1 MRVLLEYIAFFF
13 AMVSAGF
20 LIVATWTDC
29 WMVNADDSLEFSSR
43 CRGLW
48 WECVTHEFEGIT
60 TCEEY
65 DSILAEHSLKLVATR
80 TLMIMADILTGF
92 GFIILLLGLD
102 CIKFLKNEPGIKI
115 RICFVAGITLLL
127 GAIPGMVASVWY
139 AVGVYVERSTL
150 VFHNVFLGIQFQ
162 FGWSCWLGMAG
173 AMGSGLAGM
182 VLTCCTY
189 LLKDVG
195 SGHNHPPYYQHSRTA
210 KGKKY
215 KTTSHSSPAS
225 MYSYTK
231 TETAKN
237 YAIDTRV

>member
-127 GAIPGMVASVWY
+127 G
-139 AVGVYVERSTL
+139 
-150 VFHNVFLGIQFQ
+150 
-162 FGWSCWLGMAG
+162 
-173 AMGSGLAGM
+173 
-182 VLTCCTY
+182 
-189 LLKDVG
+189 DVG

>member
-1 MRVLLEYIAFFF
+1 
-13 AMVSAGF
+13 
-20 LIVATWTDC
+20 
-29 WMVNADDSLEFSSR
+29 
-43 CRGLW
+43 
-48 WECVTHEFEGIT
+48 
-60 TCEEY
+60 
-65 DSILAEHSLKLVATR
+65 
-80 TLMIMADILTGF
+80 MADILTGF

-189 LLKDVG
+189 LLKAMPLMELSMFDVLQG
-195 SGHNHPPYYQHSRTA
+195 CVRDRLEIQKEVDMLTQKSKPFCTFFEAN
-210 KGKKY
+210 
-215 KTTSHSSPAS
+215 
-225 MYSYTK
+225 
-231 TETAKN
+231 
-237 YAIDTRV
+237 